1 MQLEVSKTLG
11 AHLESVVEGRV
22 VNLAQPALS
31 FQTQAAT
38 ARHSLPALH
47 PQIVI
52 WEEWKNSPSAF
63 TLINGADDNF
73 GSLSRDNDG
82 APSPI

>member
-1 MQLEVSKTLG
+1 MQLEVSKPLG
-11 AHLESVVEGRV
+11 AHLEPVVEGRV

-52 WEEWKNSPSAF
+52 
-63 TLINGADDNF
+63 
-73 GSLSRDNDG
+73 
-82 APSPI
+82 